1 MAFVQGVSCA
11 GCGLALPGDSDGVEA
26 FCDACLNAP
35 PPWHAGRAAL
45 AYKDGSRRFV
55 LALKHGDRP
64 ELAIPASDWLYGVAA
79 DWDLPNKLL
88 VPVPLHWRR
97 MFKRRYNQS
106 AELARALASR
116 TGSDFAPQALFRNR
130 HTPPQ
135 DAFDRDGRFA
145 NVQGSILVHPKHGDV
160 LNGRDVCLIDDVM
173 TTGATLAEATSACF
187 DAGACRVFVLVLAR
201 AGNSS

>member
-1 MAFVQGVSCA
+1 MLGMQRAVSVIFPDHCILCPELVETSGGLCASCWKTMAFVQGVSCA

-35 PPWHAGRAAL
+35 PLWHAGRAAL

-88 VPVPLHWRR
+88 VRFPCIGDACSSAVTTSRLNLPGLWRR
-97 MFKRRYNQS
+97 ARDPTLRRKPCF
-106 AELARALASR
+106 E
-116 TGSDFAPQALFRNR
+116 TGIHRRRMRLIETDGLPMSKAPFWRIPN
-130 HTPPQ
+130 
-135 DAFDRDGRFA
+135 
-145 NVQGSILVHPKHGDV
+145 
-160 LNGRDVCLIDDVM
+160 M
-173 TTGATLAEATSACF
+173 EMY
-187 DAGACRVFVLVLAR
+187 
-201 AGNSS
+201 